1 MAMRIILLSLFCLII
16 IKISAQHTLVL
27 KSGEKM
33 NGSLKSYQ
41 NGTAVFEFKGNE
53 MKFSSAEV
61 ASIIFDD
68 RPAVAEPTG
77 QKGVS
82 YILEGRKLVKQ
93 PVFENLTMK
102 KGIVVVAVTVD
113 KYGSVLKASSGAEG
127 TTTTDKYLLDLSK
140 NAAQGAKFD
149 NCPKCP
155 LQMEGIITFTY

>member
-1 MAMRIILLSLFCLII
+1 MRITFILCFSLLILHAA
-16 IKISAQHTLVL
+16 AQNTLVL

-33 NGSLKSYQ
+33 NGLLKSYQ
-41 NGTAVFEFKGNE
+41 DGTAVFEFKGNE
-53 MKFSSAEV
+53 MKFSSSEI

-68 RPAVAEPTG
+68 RPVMAEPSG
-77 QKGVS
+77 QKGLS
-82 YILEGRKLVKQ
+82 YVLEGRKMVKQ
-93 PVFENLTMK
+93 PVFENMTMK

-113 KYGSVLKASSGAEG
+113 KYGSVLKANAGAEG

-155 LQMEGIITFTY
+155 LQMEGTITFTY

>member
-1 MAMRIILLSLFCLII
+1 MKIITVFLLLLISLSL
-16 IKISAQHTLVL
+16 SAQHTLIL

-33 NGSLKSYQ
+33 NGILKSY
-41 NGTAVFEFKGNE
+41 NDGKAVFEFKGNE
-53 MKFSSAEV
+53 MKFNASEI
-61 ASIIFDD
+61 ASIVFDD
-68 RPAVAEPTG
+68 RPAAAEPTG

-82 YILEGRKLVKQ
+82 YVLEGRKLVKQ

-113 KYGSVLKASSGAEG
+113 KYGSVLKANPGAEG

-155 LQMEGIITFTY
+155 LQMEGIITFTF

>member
-1 MAMRIILLSLFCLII
+1 MRILLLSLFSLIMFQV
-16 IKISAQHTLVL
+16 SAQHTLVL

-33 NGSLKSYQ
+33 NGTLKKYQ
-41 NGTAVFEFKGNE
+41 DGTAFFEFKGNE
-53 MKFSSAEV
+53 MKFTSTEI

-68 RPAVAEPTG
+68 RTAAAEPTG

-82 YILEGRKLVKQ
+82 YVLEGRKLVKQ

-102 KGIVVVAVTVD
+102 KGIVAVAVTVD
-113 KYGSVLKASSGAEG
+113 KYGSVLKANPGAEG

>member
-1 MAMRIILLSLFCLII
+1 MRIILFSLFSLIMI
-16 IKISAQHTLVL
+16 QASAQHTLIL

-33 NGSLKSYQ
+33 NGTLKSYL
-41 NGTAVFEFKGNE
+41 NGSAVFEFKGNE
-53 MKFSSAEV
+53 MKFTSAEI
-61 ASIIFDD
+61 ASIVFDD
-68 RPAVAEPTG
+68 RPAAAEPTG

-82 YILEGRKLVKQ
+82 YVLEGRKLVKN

-113 KYGSVLKASSGAEG
+113 KYGSVLKASPGVEG

-140 NAAQGAKFD
+140 NASQGAKFD

-155 LQMEGIITFTY
+155 LQMEGTITFTY

>member
-1 MAMRIILLSLFCLII
+1 MRIFLLSFFFLFVL
-16 IKISAQHTLVL
+16 KASAQHTLIL

-33 NGSLKSYQ
+33 NGALKSYQ

-53 MKFSSAEV
+53 LKFTSAEI
-61 ASIIFDD
+61 ASIVFDD
-68 RPAVAEPTG
+68 RPAASEPTG

-82 YILEGRKLVKQ
+82 YVLEGRKLVKQ
-93 PVFENLTMK
+93 PVFENLTLK

-113 KYGSVLKASSGAEG
+113 KYGSVLKANPGTEG

-140 NAAQGAKFD
+140 NASQGAKFD

-155 LQMEGIITFTY
+155 LQMEGTITFTY

>member
-1 MAMRIILLSLFCLII
+1 MRIIHFSLFSLII
-16 IKISAQHTLVL
+16 FQASAQHTLIL

-33 NGSLKSYQ
+33 NGTLKSYQ
-41 NGTAVFEFKGNE
+41 NGSAVFEFKGNE
-53 MKFSSAEV
+53 MKFTSSEI
-61 ASIIFDD
+61 ASIVFDD
-68 RPAVAEPTG
+68 RPAVSEPTG

-82 YILEGRKLVKQ
+82 YVLEGRKLVKQ

-113 KYGSVLKASSGAEG
+113 KYGSVLKANPGVEG

-155 LQMEGIITFTY
+155 LQMEGTITFTY